1 MQVECLWQPGNPF
14 LHNPRLNGI
23 MGLMAGPALA
33 AQTETRELR
42 NLTADFTTTTFTTW
56 MASEQ
61 RRVFALCHRLLRDS
75 DEADSATQDVFLKAY
90 NALRKEDAKAL
101 DDPARWLT
109 RIAVNTCLDRLRSQ
123 RWRFWRKRP
132 SQQDE
137 QLILRLASSARPEAE
152 DRYFAGQIRQRL
164 ETALAKLSPRQRA
177 AFTLRHY
184 DDLSLEEI
192 GSLLDLDVG
201 TVKAH
206 MHRAVVKLRE
216 ELRDLYGE
224 RR

>member
-1 MQVECLWQPGNPF
+1 
-14 LHNPRLNGI
+14 

-33 AQTETRELR
+33 ARTETGQRR
-42 NLTADFTTTTFTTW
+42 DLTADFTTW

-61 RRVFALCHRLLRDS
+61 RRVFGLCQRLLRDA

-90 NALRKEDAKAL
+90 NALRKEGAKVL

-137 QLILRLASSARPEAE
+137 QLILRLASSSRPEAE
-152 DRYFAGQIRQRL
+152 DRYFAGQIRDRL
-164 ETALAKLSPRQRA
+164 EAALEKLSPRQRA

-192 GSLLDLDVG
+192 GNLLDLDIG

-206 MHRAVVKLRE
+206 MHRAVVKLRH
-216 ELRDLYGE
+216 ELHDLYGG

>member
-1 MQVECLWQPGNPF
+1 
-14 LHNPRLNGI
+14 

-33 AQTETRELR
+33 PTTDAGQLR
-42 NLTADFTTTTFTTW
+42 DFSAW
-56 MASEQ
+56 MATEQ
-61 RRVFALCHRLLRDS
+61 RRVFLLCQRLLRDA

-90 NALRKEDAKAL
+90 HALRKEDAKTL
-101 DDPARWLT
+101 DDPARWVT
-109 RIAVNTCLDRLRSQ
+109 RIAVNTCLDRLRSKK
-123 RWRFWRKRP
+123 WKFWRRRP

-137 QLILRLASSARPEAE
+137 ETILRVASSSRPEAE
-152 DRYFAGQIRQRL
+152 DHYFAGQIQGRL
-164 ETALAKLSPRQRA
+164 EAALERLSPRQRA

-192 GSLLDLDVG
+192 GSLLDLDIG

-206 MHRAVVKLRE
+206 MHRAVVKLRH
-216 ELRDLYGE
+216 ELRDLYGG

>member
-1 MQVECLWQPGNPF
+1 
-14 LHNPRLNGI
+14 

-33 AQTETRELR
+33 ARTSTALIPDS
-42 NLTADFTTTTFTTW
+42 TADFTGKFTVW

-61 RRVFALCHRLLRDS
+61 RRVYGLCNRLLRDP
-75 DEADSATQDVFLKAY
+75 DEADSATQDVFFKAY
-90 NALRKEDAKAL
+90 QALSKADAKPL
-101 DDPARWLT
+101 DDPARWIT

-137 QLILRLASSARPEAE
+137 QVILKLASSVRPEAE
-152 DRYFAGQIRQRL
+152 DRYFASQIRDRL
-164 ETALAKLSPRQRA
+164 EAAIAQLSPRQRA

-192 GSLLDLDVG
+192 SSLLDLDIG

-206 MHRAVVKLRE
+206 MHRAVVKLRN
-216 ELRDLYGE
+216 ELRDLYGG

>member
-1 MQVECLWQPGNPF
+1 
-14 LHNPRLNGI
+14 

-33 AQTETRELR
+33 ATTDTGVLQ
-42 NLTADFTTTTFTTW
+42 DFSAW

-61 RRVFALCHRLLRDS
+61 RRVFGLCKRLLRDA

-90 NALRKEDAKAL
+90 QALRKEDAKTL

-123 RWRFWRKRP
+123 RWRFWRRRP

-137 QLILRLASSARPEAE
+137 QLILRLASSIRPEAE
-152 DRYFAGQIRQRL
+152 DRYFAGQIRARL
-164 ETALAKLSPRQRA
+164 DTALDRLSPRQRA
-177 AFTLRHY
+177 TFTLRHY

-192 GSLLDLDVG
+192 GNLLDLDIG

-206 MHRAVVKLRE
+206 MHRAVVKLRH
-216 ELRDLYGE
+216 ELRDLYGG

>member
-1 MQVECLWQPGNPF
+1 
-14 LHNPRLNGI
+14 

-33 AQTETRELR
+33 PRTETGQL
-42 NLTADFTTTTFTTW
+42 LDFSAW

-61 RRVFALCHRLLRDS
+61 RRVFGLCQRLLRDL

-90 NALRKEDAKAL
+90 SALRKQEAKTL

-137 QLILRLASSARPEAE
+137 QVILRLASSTRPEAE
-152 DRYFAGQIRQRL
+152 DRYFAGEIRVRMEAAL
-164 ETALAKLSPRQRA
+164 ERLSPRQRA
-177 AFTLRHY
+177 TFTLRHY
-184 DDLSLEEI
+184 NDLSLEEI
-192 GSLLDLDVG
+192 GNLLDLDVG

-206 MHRAVVKLRE
+206 MHRAVVKLRH
-216 ELRDLYGE
+216 ELRDLYGG

>member
-1 MQVECLWQPGNPF
+1 
-14 LHNPRLNGI
+14 

-33 AQTETRELR
+33 ATTETGVLQ
-42 NLTADFTTTTFTTW
+42 DFSAW

-61 RRVFALCHRLLRDS
+61 RRVFGLCKRLLRDA

-90 NALRKEDAKAL
+90 QALRKEDAKTL

-123 RWRFWRKRP
+123 RWRFWRRRP

-137 QLILRLASSARPEAE
+137 QLILRLASSIRPEAE
-152 DRYFAGQIRQRL
+152 DRYFAGQIRARL
-164 ETALAKLSPRQRA
+164 DTALDRLSPRQRA
-177 AFTLRHY
+177 TFTLRHY

-192 GSLLDLDVG
+192 GNLLDLDIG

-206 MHRAVVKLRE
+206 MHRAVVKLRH
-216 ELRDLYGE
+216 ELRDLYGG

>member
-1 MQVECLWQPGNPF
+1 
-14 LHNPRLNGI
+14 

-33 AQTETRELR
+33 ARTETGVLR
-42 NLTADFTTTTFTTW
+42 DFSAW

-61 RRVFALCHRLLRDS
+61 RRVFGLCKRLLRDP

-90 NALRKEDAKAL
+90 QALNKEDAKAL

-137 QLILRLASSARPEAE
+137 QLILRLASSSRPEAE
-152 DRYFAGQIRQRL
+152 DRYFAGQIRARL
-164 ETALAKLSPRQRA
+164 EAALDRLSPRQRA
-177 AFTLRHY
+177 TFTLRHY

-192 GSLLDLDVG
+192 GNLLDLDVG

-206 MHRAVVKLRE
+206 MHRAVVKLRH
-216 ELRDLYGE
+216 ELRDLYGG